1 MGVSWFTR
9 LQAVWQS
16 GRPLLLLVPS
26 AKMRLQ
32 MTSRSHGGWLW
43 AVWCYCCCSS
53 TTLPLV
59 TVTAHLNE
67 HHGAPPGGFNAAW
80 AQDTCLPFWC
90 TKYILYV
97 HIIYLEVTK
106 SGRLKKI
113 KNFYIQWTILNESFR
128 VALICGL
135 EISLFQNFFAALPLK
150 VLRWARDGFA
160 RLNTGNAGSELSVC
174 KVPGEAIVNCHD
186 YSTTE
191 QGCAPLCTKASC
203 STVPRQASTY
213 CYIWL
218 QRVCVCKLEGQPL
231 PIVRLE
237 HAMTKHAISIQQHL

>member
-1 MGVSWFTR
+1 MVAGSGPSGVTVAAPLPRYLW
-9 LQAVWQS
+9 
-16 GRPLLLLVPS
+16 LLLLLTW
-26 AKMRLQ
+26 M
-32 MTSRSHGGWLW
+32 
-43 AVWCYCCCSS
+43 S
-53 TTLPLV
+53 TMVHLLV
-59 TVTAHLNE
+59 ASMLLGPKTHA
-67 HHGAPPGGFNAAW
+67 F
-80 AQDTCLPFWC
+80 
-90 TKYILYV
+90 
-97 HIIYLEVTK
+97 
-106 SGRLKKI
+106 LKNM
-113 KNFYIQWTILNESFR
+113 KNFYIQWTILNEQILR

-237 HAMTKHAISIQQHL
+237 HAMTKHAINIQQQ

>member
-1 MGVSWFTR
+1 MVAGSGPSGVTVAAPLPRYLW
-9 LQAVWQS
+9 
-16 GRPLLLLVPS
+16 LLLLLTW
-26 AKMRLQ
+26 M
-32 MTSRSHGGWLW
+32 
-43 AVWCYCCCSS
+43 S
-53 TTLPLV
+53 TMVHLLV
-59 TVTAHLNE
+59 ASMLLGPKTHA
-67 HHGAPPGGFNAAW
+67 F
-80 AQDTCLPFWC
+80 
-90 TKYILYV
+90 
-97 HIIYLEVTK
+97 
-106 SGRLKKI
+106 LKNM
-113 KNFYIQWTILNESFR
+113 KNFYIQWTILNEQILR

>member
-1 MGVSWFTR
+1 M
-9 LQAVWQS
+9 
-16 GRPLLLLVPS
+16 
-26 AKMRLQ
+26 
-32 MTSRSHGGWLW
+32 
-43 AVWCYCCCSS
+43 
-53 TTLPLV
+53 
-59 TVTAHLNE
+59 
-67 HHGAPPGGFNAAW
+67 
-80 AQDTCLPFWC
+80 
-90 TKYILYV
+90 
-97 HIIYLEVTK
+97 TK
-106 SGRLKKI
+106 SGCLKKNM
-113 KNFYIQWTILNESFR
+113 KNFYIQWTW

-218 QRVCVCKLEGQPL
+218 QSVCVCNLEGQPL

-237 HAMTKHAISIQQHL
+237 HAMTKHAINIQQLGKHCHGTISRK

>member
-1 MGVSWFTR
+1 MVAGSGPSGVTVAAPLPRYLW
-9 LQAVWQS
+9 
-16 GRPLLLLVPS
+16 LLLLLTWMSTMVHLLVASMLLGPKTHAFLSGVQSTYYMYIGVPGS
-26 AKMRLQ
+26 DKK
-32 MTSRSHGGWLW
+32 W
-43 AVWCYCCCSS
+43 
-53 TTLPLV
+53 
-59 TVTAHLNE
+59 
-67 HHGAPPGGFNAAW
+67 
-80 AQDTCLPFWC
+80 PF
-90 TKYILYV
+90 
-97 HIIYLEVTK
+97 
-106 SGRLKKI
+106 KKNM

-135 EISLFQNFFAALPLK
+135 EISLFRNFFAALPLK

-191 QGCAPLCTKASC
+191 QGCAQLCTKASC

-218 QRVCVCKLEGQPL
+218 QSVCVCKLEGQPL